1 MDATTFNI
9 GICEMSADLFV
20 QKMARLLKKV
30 MIQKIL

>member
-20 QKMARLLKKV
+20 QSVKKV